1 MNSYLSIMGC
11 TQTSASVIP
20 YNHVPIERL
29 YNNESYSTMKPS
41 PVVMMN
47 ASPIPFYL
55 KSALKKPGRDGKGRT
70 EGFSILK
77 RKPPQ
82 LNRQVNFNEQVLV
95 KPRTPTPSKI
105 WYEKSSSTMPMRK
118 HRRHHHDDDDD
129 DDEDEIDEISS
140 DEEEENDEE
149 IDTESQIPKLKP
161 ANLLVQ
167 RNQANPPFWHKPY
180 TTEFVPPT
188 NTRLENRSFSP
199 TTQQSYINMN
209 TYATNNSILSPVNRI
224 KVRRKLPNLGPP
236 QIAPALL
243 YQPPLQ
249 SSIVPP
255 YQSPTQPSTFPG
267 YQIPTQTPIV
277 SPYQSSTQPST
288 LPSYQFP
295 MQPSSQTF
303 HAQRT
308 LPNPNPVLIEQQ
320 PTLINGESSLQN
332 TYYAINRRPIENVT

>member
-1 MNSYLSIMGC
+1 MGC
-11 TQTSASVIP
+11 AQTSTSVMPSNHIP
-20 YNHVPIERL
+20 LEQLYDNEGYPLTRVP
-29 YNNESYSTMKPS
+29 
-41 PVVMMN
+41 PVV
-47 ASPIPFYL
+47 AITALPTPSYV
-55 KSALKKPGRDGKGRT
+55 KSALKTGYPDGRERT
-70 EGFSILK
+70 ERLPFFN
-77 RKPPQ
+77 RKLPPI
-82 LNRQVNFNEQVLV
+82 NKSVSFDEQVLV
-95 KPRTPTPSKI
+95 KARTPTPSKI

-255 YQSPTQPSTFPG
+255 YQSPTQPSTLPG